1 MANRNLNTPEDK
13 TAAILEEGMG
23 GCGAVY
29 VTSDAAATG
38 NFSAFTVIADGG
50 TVTTEG
56 EPTLTTVSVPTGVTI
71 FGRMTSISC
80 TAGTTVVAYRSC
92 R

>member
-29 VTSDAAATG
+29 VTSSAAATG
-38 NFSAFTVIADGG
+38 NFSAFTVIAGNA
-50 TVTTEG
+50 TVTTVG

-80 TAGTTVVAYRSC
+80 TTGTTVVAYRSC